1 MVAGTTK
8 GLGAWVNEIA
18 QALTPSHLLVWAWRW
33 IVLACAAYL
42 LALGAL
48 VFIRP
53 AVVHRFIDRFAAS
66 RRIDFPELAL
76 RLIVSLA
83 LVAVSPETKLPRLFF
98 WFGAVL
104 AITAIPMMF
113 LHRFHRR
120 QAVRERRLAKR
131 ILPLMGISAIALGGL
146 IVWAMS

>member
-1 MVAGTTK
+1 MNV
-8 GLGAWVNEIA
+8 VA
-18 QALTPSHLLVWAWRW
+18 QALTPSNLLVWAWRLVVC
-33 IVLACAAYL
+33 ISAAYL

-53 AVVHRFIDRFAAS
+53 AVVHRFIDGFVAS
-66 RRIDFPELAL
+66 QRIDFLEVAL

-83 LVAVSPETKLPRLFF
+83 LVAVSPETKLPLLFF

-104 AITAIPMMF
+104 AIIAIPMTF

-120 QAVRERRLAKR
+120 QAVWAVPFAKR

-146 IVWAMS
+146 IVWAIT

>member
-1 MVAGTTK
+1 M
-8 GLGAWVNEIA
+8 NEIP
-18 QALTPSHLLVWAWRW
+18 QALTPSNWVVCAWRLVVWAS
-33 IVLACAAYL
+33 AAYL

-48 VFIRP
+48 AFIHP
-53 AVVHRFIDRFAAS
+53 AVVHRFINGFVAS
-66 RRIDFPELAL
+66 QRVDFLEVAL

-83 LVAVSPETKLPRLFF
+83 LVAVSPETKLPLLFF

-113 LHRFHRR
+113 LHRFNRR
-120 QAVRERRLAKR
+120 QAAWAIPFAKR

-146 IVWAMS
+146 IVWAIT